1 MKELLQFLLGIVLM
15 IAGGVMFLKNVV
27 VSDWG
32 LLSSLFRIGGGVN
45 VSGIFII
52 LLVIAFIALLVKPN
66 MGTGLVFTGL
76 CIAFFVCI
84 VISLNVSLRYMSGL
98 ELTLILGTLCVGIA
112 FVIKGLFGV
121 RKLDRE
127 ESRKKARRLRT
138 SLMSTT
144 ICRIRDTIQAVVE
157 MFSKYWIFTTAYCI
171 LIYD

>member
-15 IAGGVMFLKNVV
+15 VAGGVMFLKNVV

-32 LLSSLFRIGGGVN
+32 LLSSLFRIGGGVS
-45 VSGIFII
+45 VGGIFIV

-127 ESRKKARRLRT
+127 ETSKNGKAASDKLH
-138 SLMSTT
+138 
-144 ICRIRDTIQAVVE
+144 E
-157 MFSKYWIFTTAYCI
+157 
-171 LIYD
+171 

>member
-1 MKELLQFLLGIVLM
+1 VTRQYITNNIFTKGRGEKRMKELLQFLLGIVLM

-32 LLSSLFRIGGGVN
+32 LLSSLFRIGGGV
-45 VSGIFII
+45 SIGGIFIV

-127 ESRKKARRLRT
+127 ESRKKGKAASDKLN
-138 SLMSTT
+138 
-144 ICRIRDTIQAVVE
+144 E
-157 MFSKYWIFTTAYCI
+157 
-171 LIYD
+171 YDNM

>member
-45 VSGIFII
+45 IGGIFIV

-84 VISLNVSLRYMSGL
+84 IISLRYMSGL

-127 ESRKKARRLRT
+127 ESRKNGKAASDKLH
-138 SLMSTT
+138 
-144 ICRIRDTIQAVVE
+144 E
-157 MFSKYWIFTTAYCI
+157 
-171 LIYD
+171 YDKM

>member
-45 VSGIFII
+45 IGGIFIV

-66 MGTGLVFTGL
+66 MGT
-76 CIAFFVCI
+76 
-84 VISLNVSLRYMSGL
+84 GL

-127 ESRKKARRLRT
+127 ESRKNGKAA
-138 SLMSTT
+138 SDK
-144 ICRIRDTIQAVVE
+144 IHE
-157 MFSKYWIFTTAYCI
+157 
-171 LIYD
+171 YDKM

>member
-1 MKELLQFLLGIVLM
+1 M
-15 IAGGVMFLKNVV
+15 IAGSVMFLKNVV

-45 VSGIFII
+45 IGGIFIV

-66 MGTGLVFTGL
+66 MGTGL

-84 VISLNVSLRYMSGL
+84 IISLNVSLRYMSGL

-127 ESRKKARRLRT
+127 ESRKNGKAASDKLH
-138 SLMSTT
+138 
-144 ICRIRDTIQAVVE
+144 E
-157 MFSKYWIFTTAYCI
+157 
-171 LIYD
+171 YDKM

>member
-15 IAGGVMFLKNVV
+15 VAGGVMFLKNVV

-32 LLSSLFRIGGGVN
+32 LLSSLFRIGGGVS
-45 VSGIFII
+45 VGGIFI
-52 LLVIAFIALLVKPN
+52 VLLVKPN

-98 ELTLILGTLCVGIA
+98 ELTLILGILCVGIA

-127 ESRKKARRLRT
+127 ETRKNGKAASDKLH
-138 SLMSTT
+138 
-144 ICRIRDTIQAVVE
+144 E
-157 MFSKYWIFTTAYCI
+157 
-171 LIYD
+171 YDKM

>member
-45 VSGIFII
+45 IGGIFIV

-84 VISLNVSLRYMSGL
+84 IISLNVS
-98 ELTLILGTLCVGIA
+98 LILGTLCVGIA

-127 ESRKKARRLRT
+127 ESRKNGKAASDKLH
-138 SLMSTT
+138 
-144 ICRIRDTIQAVVE
+144 E
-157 MFSKYWIFTTAYCI
+157 
-171 LIYD
+171 YDKM

>member
-45 VSGIFII
+45 IGGIFIV

-66 MGTGLVFTGL
+66 MGTGL

-84 VISLNVSLRYMSGL
+84 IISLNVSLRYMSGL

-127 ESRKKARRLRT
+127 ESRKNGKAASDKLH
-138 SLMSTT
+138 
-144 ICRIRDTIQAVVE
+144 E
-157 MFSKYWIFTTAYCI
+157 
-171 LIYD
+171 YDKM

>member
-15 IAGGVMFLKNVV
+15 IVGSVMFLKNVV

-45 VSGIFII
+45 IGGIFIV

-84 VISLNVSLRYMSGL
+84 IISLNVSLRYMSG
-98 ELTLILGTLCVGIA
+98 LCVGIA

-127 ESRKKARRLRT
+127 ESRKNGKAASDKLH
-138 SLMSTT
+138 
-144 ICRIRDTIQAVVE
+144 E
-157 MFSKYWIFTTAYCI
+157 
-171 LIYD
+171 YDKM

>member
-45 VSGIFII
+45 IGGIFIV
-52 LLVIAFIALLVKPN
+52 LLLIAFIALLVKPN

-84 VISLNVSLRYMSGL
+84 IISLNVSLRYMSGL

-127 ESRKKARRLRT
+127 ESRKKGKAASDKLH
-138 SLMSTT
+138 
-144 ICRIRDTIQAVVE
+144 E
-157 MFSKYWIFTTAYCI
+157 
-171 LIYD
+171 YDKM

>member
-76 CIAFFVCI
+76 CIAF
-84 VISLNVSLRYMSGL
+84 SLNVSLRYMSGL

-127 ESRKKARRLRT
+127 ESRKKGKAASDKLN
-138 SLMSTT
+138 
-144 ICRIRDTIQAVVE
+144 E
-157 MFSKYWIFTTAYCI
+157 
-171 LIYD
+171 YDNM

>member
-45 VSGIFII
+45 IGGIFIV

-84 VISLNVSLRYMSGL
+84 IISLNVSLRYMSGL
-98 ELTLILGTLCVGIA
+98 ELTLILGD
-112 FVIKGLFGV
+112 
-121 RKLDRE
+121 RK
-127 ESRKKARRLRT
+127 S
-138 SLMSTT
+138 
-144 ICRIRDTIQAVVE
+144 VV
-157 MFSKYWIFTTAYCI
+157 
-171 LIYD
+171 

>member
-32 LLSSLFRIGGGVN
+32 LLSSLFHIGGGVN
-45 VSGIFII
+45 
-52 LLVIAFIALLVKPN
+52 IAFIALLVKPN

-84 VISLNVSLRYMSGL
+84 IISLNVSLRYMSGL

-127 ESRKKARRLRT
+127 ESRKNGKAASDKLH
-138 SLMSTT
+138 
-144 ICRIRDTIQAVVE
+144 E
-157 MFSKYWIFTTAYCI
+157 
-171 LIYD
+171 YDKM

>member
-45 VSGIFII
+45 IGGIFIV

-84 VISLNVSLRYMSGL
+84 IISLNVSLRYMSGL

-121 RKLDRE
+121 RKLDRGRITE
-127 ESRKKARRLRT
+127 EWGRLLQI
-138 SLMSTT
+138 SFMSM
-144 ICRIRDTIQAVVE
+144 IRCDVGEYSNIGGCGNVQ
-157 MFSKYWIFTTAYCI
+157 
-171 LIYD
+171 

>member
-45 VSGIFII
+45 
-52 LLVIAFIALLVKPN
+52 VIAFIALLVKPN

-127 ESRKKARRLRT
+127 ESRKKGKAASDKLN
-138 SLMSTT
+138 
-144 ICRIRDTIQAVVE
+144 E
-157 MFSKYWIFTTAYCI
+157 
-171 LIYD
+171 YDNM

>member
-45 VSGIFII
+45 IGGIFIV

-84 VISLNVSLRYMSGL
+84 IISLNVSLRYMSGL

-112 FVIKGLFGV
+112 LPGKILRFLYGISMLKDYTSYVSLRV
-121 RKLDRE
+121 RGILRRCKRVWMIQRLKCT
-127 ESRKKARRLRT
+127 KKT
-138 SLMSTT
+138 G
-144 ICRIRDTIQAVVE
+144 
-157 MFSKYWIFTTAYCI
+157 
-171 LIYD
+171 

>member
-15 IAGGVMFLKNVV
+15 IAGSVMFLKNVV

-45 VSGIFII
+45 IGGIFIV

-66 MGTGLVFTGL
+66 MGTGL

-84 VISLNVSLRYMSGL
+84 IISLNVSLRYMSGL

-127 ESRKKARRLRT
+127 ESRKNGKAASDKLH
-138 SLMSTT
+138 
-144 ICRIRDTIQAVVE
+144 E
-157 MFSKYWIFTTAYCI
+157 
-171 LIYD
+171 YDKM

>member
-45 VSGIFII
+45 IGGIFIV

-84 VISLNVSLRYMSGL
+84 IISLNVSLSGL

-127 ESRKKARRLRT
+127 ESRKNGKAASDKLH
-138 SLMSTT
+138 
-144 ICRIRDTIQAVVE
+144 E
-157 MFSKYWIFTTAYCI
+157 
-171 LIYD
+171 YDKM

>member
-1 MKELLQFLLGIVLM
+1 M
-15 IAGGVMFLKNVV
+15 
-27 VSDWG
+27 
-32 LLSSLFRIGGGVN
+32 N

-127 ESRKKARRLRT
+127 ESRKKGKAASDKLN
-138 SLMSTT
+138 
-144 ICRIRDTIQAVVE
+144 E
-157 MFSKYWIFTTAYCI
+157 
-171 LIYD
+171 YDNM

>member
-15 IAGGVMFLKNVV
+15 VAGGVMFLKNIV

-32 LLSSLFRIGGGVN
+32 LLSSLFRIGGGVS
-45 VSGIFII
+45 VGGIFI
-52 LLVIAFIALLVKPN
+52 VLLVKPN

-121 RKLDRE
+121 RKLDT
-127 ESRKKARRLRT
+127 RKNGKAASDKLH
-138 SLMSTT
+138 
-144 ICRIRDTIQAVVE
+144 E
-157 MFSKYWIFTTAYCI
+157 
-171 LIYD
+171 YDKM

>member
-52 LLVIAFIALLVKPN
+52 LLVIAFIALL
-66 MGTGLVFTGL
+66 FTGL

-127 ESRKKARRLRT
+127 ESRKKGKAASDKLN
-138 SLMSTT
+138 
-144 ICRIRDTIQAVVE
+144 E
-157 MFSKYWIFTTAYCI
+157 
-171 LIYD
+171 YDNM